1 MQELQKIIKFSFMQ
15 TLVEPTLKDKI
26 HFAISDIEDEK
37 FLESIYLIL
46 DDKKKRELG
55 IDDEHLALL
64 KVREAK
70 YLSGEKEAFT
80 TEEVEAKIFAKYGF

>member
-1 MQELQKIIKFSFMQ
+1 METVTKI
-15 TLVEPTLKDKI
+15 TLKDKI

-46 DDKKKRELG
+46 DDKKKRDLG

-64 KVREAK
+64 KDREAK
-70 YLSGEKEAFT
+70 YLSGEKGAFT